1 MLKNDYGLFE
11 ISDWAFIKTIFRG
24 WTELQGNL
32 GLTNLKGTKILFFI
46 AEVLLLQVFFTIELT
61 TEGLKIELFIAG
73 IVLLKGSLY
82 RGFFKKGP
90 NILSWKGLAEMQ
102 LTFPKC
108 SEKDLRKNI

>member
-11 ISDWAFIKTIFRG
+11 ISDWAFIKTKFRG

-61 TEGLKIELFIAG
+61 TEGLKIEFFIAG
-73 IVLLKGSLY
+73 IALLKGRYTEVSVY
-82 RGFFKKGP
+82 FKKRP
-90 NILSWKGLAEMQ
+90 QHFFMKGTCRDA
-102 LTFPKC
+102 THP
-108 SEKDLRKNI
+108 S